1 MVYYLEKYYNI
12 YVILKNMEE
21 GLILSNVVLNVSERN
36 EKGKKT
42 RKYGE
47 IQCVL
52 YGVHLDKPTPIKM
65 DKKEVLKLLALPQ
78 SSMVTLNLAGKAQNC
93 LVKELQQS
101 IYGKVI
107 HIDFQGVNANEDV
120 KLNVPVVFKGEGLLE
135 SKGLLLE
142 PLVAEVELYG
152 ESDKFPE
159 NIEVNAE
166 TFDFGTKVFAKDLV
180 IPEGFKLELDGE
192 ALIATVKSLEAGQAD
207 KVEDK

>member
-1 MVYYLEKYYNI
+1 
-12 YVILKNMEE
+12 MEE

-42 RKYGE
+42 RRTGE
-47 IQCVL
+47 IPCVL
-52 YGVHLDKPTPIKM
+52 YGAHLDKTASIKM

-78 SSMVTLNLAGKAQNC
+78 SSMVTLNLAGKTQNC
-93 LVKELQQS
+93 LVKELQKS

-107 HIDFQGVNANEDV
+107 HIDFQGVNADEDV
-120 KLNVPVVFKGEGLLE
+120 KMNVPVVFKGEGLLE

-142 PLVAEVELYG
+142 TLVSEVELYG

-166 TFDFGTKVFAKDLV
+166 AFEFGKKVFAKDLA
-180 IPEGFKLELDGE
+180 IPEGFKLDLDGE
-192 ALIATVKSLEAGQAD
+192 TLIATVKGMEAGQAD
-207 KVEDK
+207 EEEDK